1 MPGHVCAGLA
11 TRSLKQQSLTA
22 SEKNSVITRIFV
34 DTTESRDARDDADDD
49 DDDDNDNDD
58 YDDVRAGRA

>member
-1 MPGHVCAGLA
+1 MPDHVCVGLA

-22 SEKNSVITRIFV
+22 SEKTSVITRIFV

-49 DDDDNDNDD
+49 N
-58 YDDVRAGRA
+58 DDVRAGRA